1 MRDCYLLRLS
11 GYNLHA
17 RRQVWPILLA
27 LALFGS
33 IGMSSALEIK
43 TVIQDANV
51 WHAVLLGFAG
61 PSVSGGSMLSA
72 LKWLVPHVLF
82 FFLVGRIANEE
93 LLHRG
98 YAIVPL
104 IGSRRTWWLGKV
116 SILLLLSAG
125 YTLLWFLGVFLGA
138 AFALPLTWTIHP
150 FVHSG
155 NLWPFPFGVS
165 VLDMLIWIFGLY
177 VSTLFALSLI
187 QIALSVWWR
196 HSFHAFVVIVV
207 VAISSWLFGTE
218 QPELVRWLPGSQSI
232 LSRHIFLDVTVPA
245 FTFEWSLLY
254 NSIVIVITISLI
266 IWNIKQLDIFGNQ
279 LSEIR

>member
-1 MRDCYLLRLS
+1 MSKYYLLRFFYL
-11 GYNLHA
+11 NLHDLL
-17 RRQVWPILLA
+17 RPWPILLA

-33 IGMSSALEIK
+33 IGMSGALEVK

-61 PSVSGGSMLSA
+61 PSISGGSMLSA

-104 IGSRRTWWLGKV
+104 IGSRRNWWLGKV
-116 SILLLLSAG
+116 NILLLLSAG
-125 YTLLWFLGVFLGA
+125 YTLLWFLVIFIGA
-138 AFALPLTWTIHP
+138 AFVLPLTWTIHP

-155 NLWPFPFGVS
+155 NPWPFPFDIS
-165 VLDMLIWIFGLY
+165 VVDMLIWIFGLY
-177 VSTLFALSLI
+177 ASTLFALSLV
-187 QIALSVWWR
+187 QIALSVWSR
-196 HSFHAFVVIVV
+196 NSFNAFVVIVV
-207 VAISSWLFGTE
+207 VAISSWLFGVE

-232 LSRHIFLDVTVPA
+232 LSRHTFLDVTVPA

-254 NSIVIVITISLI
+254 NSIVIVIIISLTT
-266 IWNIKQLDIFGNQ
+266 WNIKQLDIFGNQ